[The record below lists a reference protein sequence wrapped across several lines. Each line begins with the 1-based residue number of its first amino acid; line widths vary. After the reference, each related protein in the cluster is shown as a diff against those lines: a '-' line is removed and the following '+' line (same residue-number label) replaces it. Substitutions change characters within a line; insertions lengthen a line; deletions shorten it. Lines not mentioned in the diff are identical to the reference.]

1 MLAACVQTDSKNEK
15 RARKRYLGV
24 STLVPLKRK
33 SAIKRDL
40 AVHFLTCVGGVCAKK
55 NKKKKF
61 KKAKNLTLRVRG
73 ALRAVRRTACR

>member
-1 MLAACVQTDSKNEK
+1 MLAACVQTDSQNEK

-40 AVHFLTCVGGVCAKK
+40 AVHFLTTVGDGLSLLLVHIKKQAKS
-55 NKKKKF
+55 
-61 KKAKNLTLRVRG
+61 
-73 ALRAVRRTACR
+73 